1 MPTIEAGRVVAGRY
15 RIQEQLGEGGM
26 GSVWR
31 AEHVTLKSPV
41 AVKFLNAAIADH
53 PEMLERFMREAQSA
67 AALRGTYVVQIFD
80 YGVEDGT
87 PYIAMELLNGESL
100 QHRLDRQGRLSTA
113 ELRRFFPQVARAV
126 SKAHE
131 AGIVHRDLK
140 PDNIFLVKEGDEEIA
155 KVLDFG
161 IAKVDNPLD
170 ITTGGGT
177 RTGAMLGTPYYMS
190 PEQARGKKA
199 VDHRTDLWALA
210 IIAYDCLVGKRAFDS
225 DALGDLVLLICT
237 SPTPVPSQHASVP
250 KGFDE
255 WFLRGANKDPDQRF
269 QSVRQMADSLE
280 QALGGAM
287 SPAPITGSEATV
299 YSDNPKLKIS
309 TNGAAVITAAPRS
322 AKGSP
327 LLWAG
332 IVAAMLIGGVAF
344 AIFSSGGATQD
355 DDGASA
361 DNDNNQKGISATA
374 GPAPVLK
381 PAPSDPSAPVVAVS
395 VPALAP
401 SVSAPSVSAPSVS
414 APSVSAAPVSPAPA
428 VAMPSSAPAD
438 PGSPRATKQ
447 VSNVRKQPVKSA
459 QTAAPAATVKPA
471 EMTKPNAADLFS
483 DRQ

>member
-31 AEHVTLKSPV
+31 AEHVTLRSPV

-80 YGVEDGT
+80 YGVEDGM

-100 QHRLDRQGRLSTA
+100 QHRLDRQGHLSVA

-126 SKAHE
+126 GKAHE

-140 PDNIFLVKEGDEEIA
+140 PDNIFLVREGDEEIA

-199 VDHRTDLWALA
+199 VDHRTDLWAMA

-255 WFLRGANKDPDQRF
+255 WFLRGAHKDPEQRF
-269 QSVRQMADSLE
+269 QSVRQMAEALE
-280 QALGGAM
+280 QALGGTM
-287 SPAPITGSEATV
+287 SPQPITGSEATV
-299 YSDNPKLKIS
+299 YSDSAPTGNPRLKIS

-322 AKGSP
+322 SKGSP
-327 LLWAG
+327 LVWAA
-332 IVAAMLIGGVAF
+332 IAAAVLIGGGAT
-344 AIFSSGGATQD
+344 ALLMSGGTAESD
-355 DDGASA
+355 ESA
-361 DNDNNQKGISATA
+361 VMDNQKAVSAA
-374 GPAPVLK
+374 AGGPAPVTK
-381 PAPSDPSAPVVAVS
+381 PVAAEPSSSVGVSAPAPSGAAQAGPSAPAVS
-395 VPALAP
+395 PVQ
-401 SVSAPSVSAPSVS
+401 SVT
-414 APSVSAAPVSPAPA
+414 
-428 VAMPSSAPAD
+428 AD
-438 PGSPRATKQ
+438 PASPGAIKK
-447 VSNVRKQPVKSA
+447 VSNVRKPPIKPA
-459 QTAAPAATVKPA
+459 QTAAPAAPVKPA
-471 EMTKPNAADLFS
+471 EMTKPSAADLFS

>member
-80 YGVEDGT
+80 YGVEDGM

-100 QHRLDRQGRLSTA
+100 QQRLDRLGRLSPA

-255 WFLRGANKDPDQRF
+255 WFLRGANKDPSQRF
-269 QSVRQMADSLE
+269 QSVREMAEALE
-280 QALGGAM
+280 RALAGTM
-287 SPAPITGSEATV
+287 SPQPITGSEATV
-299 YSDNPKLKIS
+299 YSGGAFDSS
-309 TNGAAVITAAPRS
+309 TNLKVSTNDGAAITAAPRS

-327 LLWAG
+327 LVWAALSA
-332 IVAAMLIGGVAF
+332 VVLIGGVAT
-344 AIFSSGGATQD
+344 ALLNSGGTPQEGSGSASID
-355 DDGASA
+355 D
-361 DNDNNQKGISATA
+361 NQKVGLTA
-374 GPAPVLK
+374 GNSAAVVKPVAVVPSSPVPAVST
-381 PAPSDPSAPVVAVS
+381 PAPSVAASA
-395 VPALAP
+395 
-401 SVSAPSVSAPSVS
+401 
-414 APSVSAAPVSPAPA
+414 SAAPVDPSP
-428 VAMPSSAPAD
+428 
-438 PGSPRATKQ
+438 PGTIKK
-447 VSNVRKQPVKSA
+447 VSTVRKPPVKSA
-459 QTAAPAATVKPA
+459 QTVAPASTVKPA

>member
-1 MPTIEAGRVVAGRY
+1 
-15 RIQEQLGEGGM
+15 M

-80 YGVEDGT
+80 YGVEDGM

-100 QHRLDRQGRLSTA
+100 QHRLDRQGRLSTS
-113 ELRRFFPQVARAV
+113 ELRRFFPHVARAV

-237 SPTPVPSQHASVP
+237 SPTPIPSQHASVP
-250 KGFDE
+250 KGFDA
-255 WFLRGANKDPDQRF
+255 WFAQGANKDPSQRF
-269 QSVRQMADSLE
+269 QTVRQMADALE
-280 QALGGAM
+280 QALGGSAGGAM
-287 SPAPITGSEATV
+287 TPAPITGSEATV
-299 YSDNPKLKIS
+299 YSDNAYASSANLKVS
-309 TNGAAVITAAPRS
+309 TNGGAALTAAPRS
-322 AKGSP
+322 VKGSP
-327 LLWAG
+327 LVWAAIAAVVLLGG
-332 IVAAMLIGGVAF
+332 IATALF
-344 AIFSSGGATQD
+344 SGGGAAQD
-355 DDGASA
+355 DGNNASA
-361 DNDNNQKGISATA
+361 TNDNNQKAISAAA
-374 GPAPVLK
+374 GTPVPVVK
-381 PAPSDPSAPVVAVS
+381 PVATEPSSPVVAVS
-395 VPALAP
+395 PPVPSA
-401 SVSAPSVSAPSVS
+401 SAPSVAAMP
-414 APSVSAAPVSPAPA
+414 SAAPV
-428 VAMPSSAPAD
+428 D
-438 PGSPRATKQ
+438 PGSPGATKK
-447 VSNVRKQPVKSA
+447 VSNVRKQPVKSP
-459 QTAAPAATVKPA
+459 QTAAPVSPVKPA
-471 EMTKPNAADLFS
+471 EMTKPSAADLFS

>member
-31 AEHVTLKSPV
+31 AEHVTLRSPV

-100 QHRLDRQGRLSTA
+100 QQRLDRQRVVSVA
-113 ELRRFFPQVARAV
+113 ELRRIFPQVARAV

-140 PDNIFLVKEGDEEIA
+140 PDNIFLVQEGDEEIA

-225 DALGDLVLLICT
+225 DALGDLVIQICT
-237 SPTPVPSQHASVP
+237 MPTPVPSQHASVP
-250 KGFDE
+250 RGFDD
-255 WFLRGANKDPDQRF
+255 WFLRGAHKDPDQRF
-269 QSVRQMADSLE
+269 QSVRQMAEALE
-280 QALGGAM
+280 HALGGAL

-299 YSDNPKLKIS
+299 FSDSGVTGNPRLKIS
-309 TNGAAVITAAPRS
+309 TNGAAVVTAAPTSTRS
-322 AKGSP
+322 SP
-327 LLWAG
+327 LVWAAIAAAVLLGG
-332 IVAAMLIGGVAF
+332 IAVAVLA
-344 AIFSSGGATQD
+344 SSGNTNANEVAPPAADEGQETNFAAAGA
-355 DDGASA
+355 
-361 DNDNNQKGISATA
+361 
-374 GPAPVLK
+374 PLPVLSAAPNVTVVAVPSAAAPSAIAPSVL
-381 PAPSDPSAPVVAVS
+381 PAPSAATVSTAAADPTVVKKVS
-395 VPALAP
+395 TVRRQPAKSP
-401 SVSAPSVSAPSVS
+401 PTTTTPT
-414 APSVSAAPVSPAPA
+414 AAPV
-428 VAMPSSAPAD
+428 
-438 PGSPRATKQ
+438 
-447 VSNVRKQPVKSA
+447 KSG
-459 QTAAPAATVKPA
+459 
-471 EMTKPNAADLFS
+471 EMNKPNAADLFS

>member
-31 AEHVTLKSPV
+31 AEHVSLKSPV

-80 YGVEDGT
+80 YGVEDGM

-100 QHRLDRQGRLSTA
+100 QHRLDRQRVLSIA
-113 ELRRFFPQVARAV
+113 ELRRIFPQVARAV
-126 SKAHE
+126 SKAHD

-140 PDNIFLVKEGDEEIA
+140 PDNIFLVQEGDEEIA

-199 VDHRTDLWALA
+199 VDFRTDLWALA

-225 DALGDLVLLICT
+225 DALGDLVILICT
-237 SPTPVPSQHASVP
+237 MPTPVPSQHASVP
-250 KGFDE
+250 KGFDQ

-269 QSVRQMADSLE
+269 QSVRQMADALE
-280 QALGGAM
+280 QALTGAL
-287 SPAPITGSEATV
+287 STAPITGSEATV
-299 YSDNPKLKIS
+299 YSDNPRLKIS
-309 TNGAAVITAAPRS
+309 TNGGAAITAAPRS
-322 AKGSP
+322 VKGSP
-327 LLWAG
+327 MVWAA
-332 IVAAMLIGGVAF
+332 VAAAVLIGGGAMVIFGGSGNTTQSDRDESADAVDNQKVNVA
-344 AIFSSGGATQD
+344 AVGAPPPVLSAAPALVPEV
-355 DDGASA
+355 ASA
-361 DNDNNQKGISATA
+361 A
-374 GPAPVLK
+374 
-381 PAPSDPSAPVVAVS
+381 
-395 VPALAP
+395 AP
-401 SVSAPSVSAPSVS
+401 SVVPSAAAPSAAAGGAEGQANPAGVRKVSA
-414 APSVSAAPVSPAPA
+414 
-428 VAMPSSAPAD
+428 
-438 PGSPRATKQ
+438 
-447 VSNVRKQPVKSA
+447 VRKQPVKSA
-459 QTAAPAATVKPA
+459 QPAPAAPVKPG
-471 EMTKPNAADLFS
+471 EMTKPSAADLFS